1 MVCFLLQPISITF
14 WTLKIGLKLEI
25 MELFSLQSKHCVARQ
40 HGQWKTNGK
49 TAASTD
55 WWFYEGSIFKIEL
68 SKYILGS
75 FVIRKWSRQ
84 DLWAIFTKFILSFQF
99 SLSYLNS
106 SCFQKIYHILH
117 YTLPHHLLPIS
128 NFQIGHKIMLMAKVD
143 LTCTMVA
150 LGNLGMSTK
159 LPPSTLF
166 FLTLFAPGAGRIC
179 LPLPTLPITVL
190 FALIFYY
197 LTFRGY
203 TIFGKKGIWNFL
215 GNPPPPSGP
224 LEILKMSIFFEG
236 LSSDYFVER
245 SSLV

>member
-25 MELFSLQSKHCVARQ
+25 MELFSLQSKHCVAR
-40 HGQWKTNGK
+40 HRGQWKTNGK

-55 WWFYEGSIFKIEL
+55 WWFYKGSIFKIEL

-150 LGNLGMSTK
+150 LGNLGISTK

-166 FLTLFAPGAGRIC
+166 LFNPICPGGGQN
-179 LPLPTLPITVL
+179 LPTPTNIANYSAFCLDFLL
-190 FALIFYY
+190 FDFSGLHNFWQERN
-197 LTFRGY
+197 LKF
-203 TIFGKKGIWNFL
+203 FGE
-215 GNPPPPSGP
+215 PPPPFGP
-224 LEILKMSIFFEG
+224 LKN
-236 LSSDYFVER
+236 
-245 SSLV
+245 